1 MGRRVIWAYAAEADL
16 DAAAE
21 YIHRDSPV
29 YAAALVF
36 RALEA
41 GRSLTDFAERGRIV
55 PEFKDE
61 KIREIFVQSYRLIYL
76 AENKRVSI
84 VALIHGRRDFR
95 TAWDERDRG
104 LAPHENWN
112 Y

>member
-1 MGRRVIWAYAAEADL
+1 MGRRIIWAYAAEADL

-21 YIHRDSPV
+21 YIHRDSLA
-29 YAAALVF
+29 YAAAFVL

-55 PEFKDE
+55 PEFKDK

-76 AENKRVSI
+76 VENKRVSI

-95 TAWDERDRG
+95 TAWDERDRD

-112 Y
+112 H

>member
-1 MGRRVIWAYAAEADL
+1 MGRRVIWAYAAEVDL

-21 YIHRDSPV
+21 YIHRDSPA
-29 YAAALVF
+29 YAAAFVL
-36 RALEA
+36 RSLEA
-41 GRSLTDFAERGRIV
+41 GRSLTDFAERGRII
-55 PEFKDE
+55 PEFKDK

-76 AENKRVSI
+76 VENNRVSI

-95 TAWDERDRG
+95 TAWDERDRE

-112 Y
+112 H